1 MIRNMFNLQRF
12 YRTLAMVIALVCVAG
27 GSLFAQTSTGN
38 IRGHVT
44 GPGGAAISDA
54 QVVAR
59 LRSTNATRGTTT
71 NESGFYFLAGL
82 TPGAYDITVRRI
94 GLEPQTRSVQMRIG
108 ETLDLD
114 VATGQIATQLTAVE
128 VSAARSGTTKRTSEV
143 ATNISREQISNLPNF
158 ERNVLDLAKLVP
170 GISAQAVNNSDKF
183 IAAGGQPAEAVNIFV
198 DGATYKNDV
207 LRGGVVG
214 QDASKGNPFPQGAI
228 DEFRVLTQNYKAEYQ
243 KAASVI
249 IVATTKSGSNQ
260 TEADLFAYGVG
271 KSYVAKDEIAV
282 RNGSARP
289 DYKRLQAGASLGGPI
304 IKDKLFYFGTYE
316 LNFRDEP
323 AYIRLG
329 SAAGTAPP
337 ALVSQL
343 SALTGQ
349 QAQQFREHLGLGK
362 LTWNASEANTIE
374 ASFDLRKDDDFRG
387 FGGQTAFEAAENLR
401 VNTYTTVLN
410 FKHAANAWLNEAH
423 ANYQSFT
430 WNPTGRNFGVIGK
443 NYFDLLRIGGKDTEQ
458 NFLQRRLSIGDDITR
473 TGFQLAGDHVFKG
486 GLGIDFLSYDG
497 TKAQFGNPVYNFRAT
512 PENWATP
519 FEAQIGFGNTSI
531 TNKNTQF
538 GAFLQDDWSIG
549 KQLVLNLG
557 IRWDAETNM
566 INNSYVTP
574 LPLADSLRAAY
585 AAGALV
591 VTQPLP
597 GGVTQQVPVIQ
608 ELGGIERYLTTGK
621 GTRPMYKKAFQP
633 RLGASYALPDGN
645 TVLFGGA
652 GLYYDRNYWNTMFDE
667 QYRRQFQVITF
678 SFSPT
683 CAPGAVNCAAW
694 DPRFFDPAELRALG
708 TAIGRPEVFL
718 VANDMVPP
726 RTLQM
731 SGGVR
736 HNFGANLVTLSY
748 NGLRGSHYMNFVKGA
763 DGGAGGLPY
772 NSIFVADDRV
782 KSWFNALELQIQR
795 PFSADTRWGGALAY
809 TLAKS
814 EEQGKIDDIFWGFDG
829 RFPTVGDLPKVIA
842 PGDQRHA
849 IVANGIFKLPADF
862 IFSSI
867 VNLGSGIAFTATDAS
882 LGFGAGLQ
890 RSYTYQ
896 PPTRAFLGIG
906 HVFGYQNMDVRLQK
920 DIRFASRQNA
930 AVLVDVFN
938 VFNSDNFGCYDA
950 QINPTNGSPNPNFGK
965 PTCAGLGRR
974 LQVGLRYG
982 IARSQ

>member
-1 MIRNMFNLQRF
+1 MNTSKFKPQRF
-12 YRTLAMVIALVCVAG
+12 YRALAMVVAFVCIASGNL
-27 GSLFAQTSTGN
+27 LAQTSTGN

-44 GPGGAAISDA
+44 GPGGAPISDA
-54 QVVAR
+54 QVVAT
-59 LRSTNATRGTTT
+59 LRSTNATRGTMT
-71 NESGFYFLAGL
+71 NASGFYYLAGL
-82 TPGAYDITVRRI
+82 TPGAYSIVVRRI
-94 GLEPQTRSVQMRIG
+94 GLELQTRSVQMRIG

-114 VATGQIATQLTAVE
+114 VSTAPVATQLTTVE

-183 IAAGGQPAEAVNIFV
+183 IAAGGQPPEAVNIFV

-282 RNGSARP
+282 RRGSARP
-289 DYKRLQAGASLGGPI
+289 DYKRLQAGGSVGGPI

-329 SAAGTAPP
+329 NNAATAPP
-337 ALVSQL
+337 ALVTQL
-343 SALTGQ
+343 SAFTGQ
-349 QAQQFREHLGLGK
+349 QAQQFRAHLGLGK
-362 LTWNASEANTIE
+362 LTWNASERNTVE
-374 ASFDLRKDDDFRG
+374 GSFNLRKDDDFRG
-387 FGGQTAFEAAENLR
+387 FGGQTSFEAAENLR
-401 VNTYTTVLN
+401 VNTYTGVLN
-410 FKHAANAWLNEAH
+410 FKHAGIDWLNEAH
-423 ANYQSFT
+423 ANWQSFT
-430 WNPTGRNFGVIGK
+430 WNPTGRNFGLIGK
-443 NYFDLLRIGGKDTEQ
+443 NYIDLLRIGGKDTEQ

-473 TGFQLAGDHVFKG
+473 SGIQLAGDHVFKG
-486 GLGIDFLSYDG
+486 GVGVDFLSYNG
-497 TKAQFGNPVYNFRAT
+497 TKYQLGNPVYNFRLV
-512 PENWATP
+512 PENYANP
-519 FEAQIGFGNTSI
+519 FEAQIGFGNPTI

-538 GAFLQDDWSIG
+538 GGFIQDDWSIG

-557 IRWDAETNM
+557 LRWDAETNM

-574 LPLADSLRAAY
+574 VPLADSLRAAY

-591 VTQPLP
+591 VPQPLP
-597 GGVTQQVPVIQ
+597 GGASRNVPVIQ

-633 RLGASYALPDGN
+633 RLGASYAFPDGN
-645 TVLFGGA
+645 TVLFGGG
-652 GLYYDRNYWNTMFDE
+652 GLYFDRNYWNTMFDE
-667 QYRRQFQVITF
+667 QYRRQFQVITI
-678 SFSPT
+678 SFNPA
-683 CAPGAVNCAAW
+683 CAPGAVNCTTW
-694 DPRFFDPAELRALG
+694 DPKYFDPAQLRALG

-736 HNFGANLVTLSY
+736 HNFGADLVTLSY
-748 NGLRGSHYMNFVKGA
+748 NGLRGTNYMNFVKGA
-763 DGGAGGLPY
+763 NGGAGGLPY

-782 KSWFNALELQIQR
+782 KTWFNAVELQIQR
-795 PFSADTRWGGALAY
+795 PITADTRWGGSLAY

-814 EEQGKIDDIFWGFDG
+814 EEQGQSQDLFWGFDD
-829 RFPTVGDLPKVIA
+829 RYPTVGDRPRLIA

-862 IFSSI
+862 MFSSI
-867 VNLGSGIAFTATDAS
+867 VNLGSGIAFSATDAS
-882 LGFGAGLQ
+882 RGFGAGLQ
-890 RSYTYQ
+890 RTYVYQ

-920 DIRFASRQNA
+920 DIRFRSRQTA

-938 VFNSDNFGCYDA
+938 VFNSDNFGCYDG
-950 QINPTNGSPNPNFGK
+950 QINPTIGPPNANYGK
-965 PTCAGLGRR
+965 PTCAALGRR

-982 IARSQ
+982 LVRSQ